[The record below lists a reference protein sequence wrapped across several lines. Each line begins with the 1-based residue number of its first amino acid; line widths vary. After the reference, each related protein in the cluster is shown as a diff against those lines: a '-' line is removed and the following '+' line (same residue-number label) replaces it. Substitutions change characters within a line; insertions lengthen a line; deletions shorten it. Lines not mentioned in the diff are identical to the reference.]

1 MIISCPSYSNNTG
14 KITIV
19 IRETL
24 KIAKEYIGD
33 YNDKK
38 MGLDMEAIESDDG
51 LQA

>member
-1 MIISCPSYSNNTG
+1 LIIACPSYSNNTG

-33 YNDKK
+33 YIDKK
-38 MGLDMEAIESDDG
+38 MGLDLEVFESDDG